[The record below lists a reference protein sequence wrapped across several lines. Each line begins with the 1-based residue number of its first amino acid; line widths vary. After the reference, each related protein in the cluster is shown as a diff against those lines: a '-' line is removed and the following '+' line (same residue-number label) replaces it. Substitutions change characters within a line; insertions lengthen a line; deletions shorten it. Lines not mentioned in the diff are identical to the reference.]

1 MTLRYSHA
9 HNYRLRHPLCLS
21 MSTYPRTVSS
31 QVSLGAGAA
40 AAANK
45 RKLPPMLGDRTSGSR
60 FNGGGAPTPLS
71 PRSLASR
78 QVCACAFFHCVSV
91 SRARSNFMHSPILSP
106 PSLSLSPSLPFHA
119 GVRVPLSL
127 HLPPTTLF
135 LFSTAVLLS
144 SMRSTPQS
152 ANVLLS
158 LSLPPLFFL
167 LPSLSTSSCLNGLCA
182 QQMSPPSSG
191 GKAGHDI
198 SQSHWV

>member
-106 PSLSLSPSLPFHA
+106 PSLSLSPFPCWRPCPSIPPSSSTN
-119 GVRVPLSL
+119 PLSL
-127 HLPPTTLF
+127 LHCRPLEFYALNTPKCKCAAVSVSASLVLSSPLPLYLF
-135 LFSTAVLLS
+135 LSEWSLRTADVA
-144 SMRSTPQS
+144 TII
-152 ANVLLS
+152 
-158 LSLPPLFFL
+158 
-167 LPSLSTSSCLNGLCA
+167 
-182 QQMSPPSSG
+182 G
-191 GKAGHDI
+191 GQGRP
-198 SQSHWV
+198 